1 MTSPQFTLTPLSYS
15 LPILHAAAH
24 PSSTVLGV
32 FLSPPNQ
39 TEIDEAIP
47 LIHTHTTLSPITEVS
62 LSLVEEYCKLRNKRI
77 AGIYIARELGE
88 GLGRVGERIL
98 GALREKF
105 EDVFGL
111 VLDNDKLS
119 KGQFAYIPYIPTSST
134 TFKPLPSSES
144 KSFTI
149 KSSSTDLPSKLLQ
162 IVRAKKIHR
171 NIRDFD
177 DNLEDP
183 DADWLENALVKKDI
197 QKYLS

>member
-1 MTSPQFTLTPLSYS
+1 MTSPQYTLTSLSYS

-32 FLSPPNQ
+32 FLSSPNR

-47 LIHTHTTLSPITEVS
+47 LIHTHSTLSPIIEVS

-77 AGIYIARELGE
+77 VGIYIARELGD

-98 GALREKF
+98 GALREKL
-105 EDVFGL
+105 EGVFGL

-119 KGQFAYIPYIPTSST
+119 KSQFAYIPYIPTSST

-144 KSFTI
+144 ESFSI
-149 KSSSTDLPSKLLQ
+149 KSSSTDLPSRLLQ
-162 IVRAKKIHR
+162 IIRAKKIHR

-177 DNLEDP
+177 DNLEDS

>member
-1 MTSPQFTLTPLSYS
+1 MTSPQYTLTPLSYS

-77 AGIYIARELGE
+77 VGIYIARELGE

-98 GALREKF
+98 GALREKL
-105 EDVFGL
+105 EDIFGL

-119 KGQFAYIPYIPTSST
+119 KGQFAYIPYIPTSSA
-134 TFKPLPSSES
+134 TFKPLPSSE
-144 KSFTI
+144 SFTI

-162 IVRAKKIHR
+162 IIRAKKIHR

-183 DADWLENALVKKDI
+183 DADWLENALVKNDI

>member
-1 MTSPQFTLTPLSYS
+1 MTSPQYILTPLSYS

-24 PSSTVLGV
+24 PSSTVLGI

-77 AGIYIARELGE
+77 VGIYIARELGE

-98 GALREKF
+98 GALREKL
-105 EDVFGL
+105 ENVFGL

-134 TFKPLPSSES
+134 TFKPLPSSE
-144 KSFTI
+144 SFTI

-183 DADWLENALVKKDI
+183 DADWLENALVKKDV

>member
-1 MTSPQFTLTPLSYS
+1 MTSPQYTLTSLSYS

-32 FLSPPNQ
+32 FLSSPNR

-47 LIHTHTTLSPITEVS
+47 LIHTHSTLSPIIEVS

-77 AGIYIARELGE
+77 VGIYIARELGD

-98 GALREKF
+98 GALREKL
-105 EDVFGL
+105 EGVFGL

-119 KGQFAYIPYIPTSST
+119 KSQFAYIPYIPTSST

-144 KSFTI
+144 ESFSI
-149 KSSSTDLPSKLLQ
+149 KSSTTDLPSRLLQ
-162 IVRAKKIHR
+162 IIRAKKIHR

-177 DNLEDP
+177 DNLED
-183 DADWLENALVKKDI
+183 
-197 QKYLS
+197 S